1 MRDDNTDLVLLL
13 MGIAGITISITAMY
27 MGATA

>member
-1 MRDDNTDLVLLL
+1 MKDDNTDLVLLL